1 MNKLNYLLIA
11 LFMVVSLSNSNAQ
24 TSKFP
29 IFIYGSD
36 TVFNDEFSRVFNKNR
51 KENYTPNKGEIE
63 DYLNLYTKFKLKV
76 KDAYDRQ
83 MDTMPQF
90 VQELV
95 GYRRTLASPYL
106 RDKEVTD
113 QLVQEAYERSLT
125 EVNASHILINCA
137 VNASSMDTLKAFHK
151 IMELRKRIQ
160 NGESFEAVAKQ
171 FSEDPSAVTNG
182 GNLGYF
188 SAFQM
193 IYPFENAAY
202 STKVGEISM
211 PIKTRFGYHILM
223 VHDKRKAQGEMQ
235 ASHIMFRFGNA
246 GEADSVKPRI
256 DAIYKNLA
264 NGGNWDELCR
274 EFSEDLATKN
284 NGGIISN
291 FSQTTANIPAEF
303 RQEAYAISQDGDF
316 SKPFKTAYG
325 WHIVKRIGITP
336 IASLKEQESTLKR
349 KIERDS
355 RSELSK
361 EAVLLRIKEEN
372 NYQYVGGLNK
382 LSKYFDQSLLA
393 GNWKKPTL
401 TDNILLFTIGNK
413 KYFDHNFFDFVVV
426 NMVQSDMSLEERIE
440 DLFGQYTDFANL
452 RYEEDI
458 LEEKYDDFL
467 HIMTEYR
474 DGILLFEL
482 TDQEVWTKAVKDTVG
497 LENFYKENISNYT
510 WSERIDATIFSIKDE
525 KLVKKISKTA
535 KNPKKDGKLLAEYN
549 KSDALMVKI
558 DHKTLEK
565 SDAAWIANIPWKKG
579 VYNIGRENDRYK
591 VVRVN
596 KTLASAPKEL
606 NEVLGVVTSDYQN
619 SLEATWLEQLKQKYP
634 ITLFEENIARLY
646 Q

>member
-1 MNKLNYLLIA
+1 
-11 LFMVVSLSNSNAQ
+11 MVVSLPKSNAQ
-24 TSKFP
+24 TPKFP

-51 KENYTPNKGEIE
+51 KENNTPTKGEIE

-83 MDTMPQF
+83 LDTMPQF
-90 VQELV
+90 VQELI
-95 GYRRTLASPYL
+95 GYRRTLSSPYL

-160 NGESFEAVAKQ
+160 NGESFESVAKQ

-202 STKVGEISM
+202 NTAVSEISM
-211 PIKTRFGYHILM
+211 PIRTRFGYHILM
-223 VHDKRKAQGEMQ
+223 VHDRRKAQGEMQ
-235 ASHIMFRFGNA
+235 ASHIMIRFNNA

-256 DAIYKNLA
+256 DAIYKNLTT
-264 NGGNWDELCR
+264 GSNWDELCQ
-274 EFSEDLATKN
+274 EFSEDFATKN
-284 NGGIISN
+284 NGGRISN

-303 RQEAYAISQDGDF
+303 RQEAYAISQEGDF

-325 WHIVKRIGITP
+325 WHIVKKIGITP

-372 NYQYVGGLNK
+372 NFQYLGGLNT
-382 LSKYFDQSLLA
+382 LSKYFDPSLLE
-393 GNWKKPTL
+393 GNWKKPTQ
-401 TDNILLFTIGNK
+401 TDNILLFTIGNE

-452 RYEEDI
+452 RYEENI
-458 LEEKYDDFL
+458 LEEKYDDFK

-549 KSDALMVKI
+549 KTDALMVKI
-558 DHKTLEK
+558 DNKTLEK
-565 SDAAWIANIPWKKG
+565 SDAPWIANVPWKKG
-579 VYNIGRENDRYK
+579 VYNIGKENDRYK

-596 KTLASAPKEL
+596 KTLPSAPKEL
-606 NEVLGVVTSDYQN
+606 NEVMGMVTSDYQN
-619 SLEATWLEQLKQKYP
+619 SLETTWLEQLKQKYP